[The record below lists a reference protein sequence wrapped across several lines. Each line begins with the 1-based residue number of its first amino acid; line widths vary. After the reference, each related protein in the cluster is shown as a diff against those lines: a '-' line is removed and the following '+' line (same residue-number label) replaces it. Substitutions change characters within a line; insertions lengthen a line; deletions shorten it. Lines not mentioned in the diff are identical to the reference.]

1 MSRDVIK
8 ASSFSALFAETSEP
22 TTAQR
27 FTSSRVRFREL
38 LERLEQAEAREQR
51 AVANAVERTRA
62 EVEAEAQAKWG
73 EATQALESVVRR
85 VQELTEVEYEVAVEE
100 LVDLATSIASKIVR
114 REIAKDDEYVVK
126 LVRRSLRRMGGAHDV
141 TVRLNPEDLEA
152 VKAAR
157 ADLVGDGSAGQR
169 IRFEG
174 DRRVEQ
180 GGCLVETPDFV
191 VDGQTR
197 TQLQRAREALG
208 GAS

>member
-8 ASSFSALFAETSEP
+8 ASNFSALFAEASEP

-27 FTSSRVRFREL
+27 FSSSRVRFREL
-38 LERLEQAEAREQR
+38 LERLEQAEARERR

-73 EATQALESVVRR
+73 ETTQALASVVRR
-85 VQELTEVEYEVAVEE
+85 IQELTEVEYEVAVEE
-100 LVDLATSIASKIVR
+100 LVDLATAIAGKIVR
-114 REIAKDDEYVVK
+114 REIAKDNEYVVK
-126 LVRRSLRRMGGAHDV
+126 LVRRSLRRVGGAHDV
-141 TVRLNPEDLEA
+141 TVRLNPADLDA

-157 ADLVGDGSAGQR
+157 TDLVGEAGAGQR
-169 IRFEG
+169 VRFEA
-174 DRRVEQ
+174 DRRVEK

-191 VDGQTR
+191 VDGQAR
-197 TQLQRAREALG
+197 TQLDRAREALG

>member
-114 REIAKDDEYVVK
+114 REIAKDDE
-126 LVRRSLRRMGGAHDV
+126 LAANGAY
-141 TVRLNPEDLEA
+141 T
-152 VKAAR
+152 AA
-157 ADLVGDGSAGQR
+157 Q
-169 IRFEG
+169 
-174 DRRVEQ
+174 EQ
-180 GGCLVETPDFV
+180 FV
-191 VDGQTR
+191 VDEHRMANTLDAWAVSQSCRPSPIPAGLT
-197 TQLQRAREALG
+197 AALKFP
-208 GAS
+208 ALHTIR